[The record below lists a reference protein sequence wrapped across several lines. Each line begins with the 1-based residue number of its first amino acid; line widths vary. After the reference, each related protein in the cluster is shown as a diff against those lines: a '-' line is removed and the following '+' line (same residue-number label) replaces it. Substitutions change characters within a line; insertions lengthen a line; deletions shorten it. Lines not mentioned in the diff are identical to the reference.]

1 MDVEHQQRGPQNR
14 TNERIRVP
22 AVRVISED
30 GEALGVMDVRD
41 AVQRA
46 RSIGLDLVEIA
57 PNADPPVCRIIDY
70 GKFLYEQKKKAHEAK
85 KKQVT
90 VTVKEIKFR
99 PATDN
104 HDYEYRLKRAF
115 EWLAEGDKVRAT
127 ISFRGREMSHRE
139 LGAKILARMREDL
152 AEVAD
157 VEVMPKMEGYQM
169 FMIMVPK
176 KGKVPVKKAK
186 PAEKPAEKAEVETG
200 RESGGKA
207 GRATGGKAG
216 RATGGGIRGKSG
228 GRAGGSTG
236 AAAGRNSL
244 IRYTAILRSKSC
256 QN

>member
-1 MDVEHQQRGPQNR
+1 
-14 TNERIRVP
+14 
-22 AVRVISED
+22 VISED

-46 RSIGLDLVEIA
+46 RSLGLDLVEIA
-57 PNADPPVCRIIDY
+57 PNADPPVCKIIDY
-70 GKFLYEQKKKAHEAK
+70 GKFLYDQKKKAHEAK

-139 LGAKILARMREDL
+139 LGSKILARMREDL

-176 KGKVPVKKAK
+176 KGKVPVKKEKPPEKAPEKAAK
-186 PAEKPAEKAEVETG
+186 PGEKQAEKPAEEPAATVAAEKPAEAPAVQ
-200 RESGGKA
+200 
-207 GRATGGKAG
+207 
-216 RATGGGIRGKSG
+216 
-228 GRAGGSTG
+228 
-236 AAAGRNSL
+236 AAEEKPAEEP
-244 IRYTAILRSKSC
+244 AQQPEEKV
-256 QN
+256 

>member
-1 MDVEHQQRGPQNR
+1 
-14 TNERIRVP
+14 
-22 AVRVISED
+22 
-30 GEALGVMDVRD
+30 MDVRD

-70 GKFLYEQKKKAHEAK
+70 GKFLYDQKKKAHDAK

-104 HDYEYRLKRAF
+104 HDYEYRLKRAI
-115 EWLAEGDKVRAT
+115 EWLGEGDKVRAT

-139 LGAKILARMREDL
+139 LGSKILARMREDL

-176 KGKVPVKKAK
+176 KSVAAAAKKEKLKGDK
-186 PAEKPAEKAEVETG
+186 PPEKLAEKPAEKQAEKPTAEPAEPAVEKV
-200 RESGGKA
+200 EKPAAEKPA
-207 GRATGGKAG
+207 GTPEEKV
-216 RATGGGIRGKSG
+216 
-228 GRAGGSTG
+228 
-236 AAAGRNSL
+236 
-244 IRYTAILRSKSC
+244 
-256 QN
+256 